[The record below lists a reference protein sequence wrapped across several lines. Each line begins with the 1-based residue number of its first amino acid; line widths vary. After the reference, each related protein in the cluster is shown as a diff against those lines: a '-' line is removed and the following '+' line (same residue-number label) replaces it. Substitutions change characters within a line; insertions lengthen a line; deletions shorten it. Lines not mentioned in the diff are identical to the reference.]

1 MSIRDDRKVVRSN
14 SMSPLDDIPSPASVQ
29 SSELMV
35 IDMLKEQDIRTTNS
49 VKRKKNNDSE
59 TINHR
64 KLPSR
69 TALISNNNNNNS
81 NNDNVNNNDVEF
93 VLQTNTNGNLNNDV
107 DN

>member
-1 MSIRDDRKVVRSN
+1 
-14 SMSPLDDIPSPASVQ
+14 MSPLDDIPSPASVQ

-69 TALISNNNNNNS
+69 TAPISNNNNN

-107 DN
+107 DNIV